1 MKTLKRNSAYQ
12 IMFIC
17 PLADY
22 PKPLMDVAER
32 ARKRVV
38 VSERVVASERVAK

>member
-17 PLADY
+17 PLAGY
-22 PKPLMDVAER
+22 AQPLMDAAER
-32 ARKRVV
+32 GRMRVV
-38 VSERVVASERVAK
+38 VSERIVK